1 MSLVSLYDEASLWMT
16 PSGAKDGK
24 LFSEL
29 PVPVY
34 GPELVTNG
42 DFATDSDWTKGAG
55 WTISNGEATNDG
67 TINAIYQ
74 SSSIEAGKK
83 YICKID
89 ITFNEYVR

>member
-34 GPELVTNG
+34 GPELVRNG
-42 DFATDSDWTKGAG
+42 GFDSGTG
-55 WTISNGEATNDG
+55 WSTPSGWSISNGTLQGTNVAAVSAT
-67 TINAIYQ
+67 Q
-74 SSSIEAGKK
+74 AG
-83 YICKID
+83 
-89 ITFNEYVR
+89 ITFLNKSFRVE